1 MKKINTVKAH
11 KDFDR
16 IIHHGRAIKTPH
28 FAVYFVP
35 SPLDYARIGISVG
48 KKNGIAVRRVRI
60 KRQVRAMVAEAD
72 LYGLKAEIIVVV
84 RPNYDPMDYHELR
97 GELLSSLSRM
107 KETIHIETVQA

>member
-16 IIHHGRAIKTPH
+16 IIHHGRAIKTSH

-35 SPLDYARIGISVG
+35 SPLDYARVGISVG

-60 KRQVRAMVAEAD
+60 KRQVRAMVAKAD
-72 LYGLKAEIIVVV
+72 LLQLKVDAIVVV
-84 RPNYDPMDYHELR
+84 RPNYDPMDYHELE
-97 GELLSSLSRM
+97 GELLASLSHM
-107 KETIHIETVQA
+107 KETIH